1 MEVNRHIAALLL
13 VCFSVFLG
21 HNLVPHHHHSE
32 VVSSPIA
39 NECPLDHSDQ
49 HGQEHPVDPGTDAEK
64 HSTHCHAFNDLVFE
78 KYNTP
83 TIRPWISGIPA
94 MLVPGKPALPE
105 ENQKP
110 ALQTYTVLKTPC
122 RTALYLG
129 SRDLRAPPLLA

>member
-49 HGQEHPVDPGTDAEK
+49 HGQEHPGDPGTDTEK
-64 HSTHCHAFNDLVFE
+64 HSTHCHAFNELVFE
-78 KYNTP
+78 KYNTQ
-83 TIRPWISGIPA
+83 TIRPWISGIPS
-94 MLVPGKPALPE
+94 MLIPGKPALPE

-110 ALQTYTVLKTPC
+110 VLQTYTVLKIPF
-122 RTALYLG
+122 RPEIYLG
-129 SRDLRAPPLLA
+129 SRDLRAPPLFA